1 MTTSGLQENGQEF
14 IPGVFDVARLM
25 AAAAAQP
32 GQREALLA
40 LMDKVCGSAR
50 SDLDGAF
57 DAWRAGQRQEA
68 ASLIHG
74 LRGSIGT
81 LGASVFSA
89 TSRELESAV
98 REGRAADPL
107 FGRASG
113 ELQATIDA
121 ALAWLARQPRMP
133 AGSDAGNEAANHAAI
148 ARWKTLLAERDIDA
162 VTQYQQVRPAL
173 AALGATRA
181 AAIEQAMARLD
192 FAAVLNVL
200 GERP

>member
-1 MTTSGLQENGQEF
+1 MTTSGVQENGQEF

-50 SDLDGAF
+50 SDMDGAF
-57 DAWRAGQRQEA
+57 DAWRAGQPQEA
-68 ASLIHG
+68 ARLIHG

-98 REGRAADPL
+98 REGRVADPL
-107 FGRASG
+107 FDRARG
-113 ELQATIDA
+113 ELQASVEA
-121 ALAWLARQPRMP
+121 ALAWLAHQPRV
-133 AGSDAGNEAANHAAI
+133 AAASGNDAANDAAI

-162 VTQYQQVRPAL
+162 VRHYQQVRPAL
-173 AALGATRA
+173 AALGAARA

-192 FAAVLNVL
+192 FAAVLKVL